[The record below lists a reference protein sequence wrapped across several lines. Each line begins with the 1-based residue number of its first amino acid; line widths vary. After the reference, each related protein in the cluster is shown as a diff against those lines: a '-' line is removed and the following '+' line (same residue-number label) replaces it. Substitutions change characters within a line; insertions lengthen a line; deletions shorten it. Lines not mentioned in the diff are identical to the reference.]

1 MVRGLAL
8 AGQAQ
13 HLRAKFP
20 QVPLDLLL
28 LRALDVVLG
37 GVLQVRLDLSVTH
50 RRQNSLDDINSG
62 DFYWIKKTPNTPKIP
77 FVLNTALL
85 KLQILRLSSFFNC
98 IFFSFISSKTELAL
112 KSAPVSSEKLKLLK
126 PWKK

>member
-13 HLRAKFP
+13 HLRAELP

-37 GVLQVRLDLSVTH
+37 GVLQVSLDLSGRH
-50 RRQNSLDDINSG
+50 RKQNRSDHINSG
-62 DFYWIKKTPNTPKIP
+62 E
-77 FVLNTALL
+77 LL
-85 KLQILRLSSFFNC
+85 LD
-98 IFFSFISSKTELAL
+98 SKDS
-112 KSAPVSSEKLKLLK
+112 K
-126 PWKK
+126 